1 MKVLFISNSYPTPK
15 NPTNQVFVRNMRN
28 EMEEQGVE
36 TDLIYN
42 IAYYYLPNALSKKN
56 FFYTL
61 LKFLGL
67 LLSVLLNI
75 KKFFKNDIVFA
86 HAIIFPT
93 FYSVLLK
100 PIHKKRVVCFVHGG
114 DLNANINKRN
124 IQNKLIKY
132 SLSKSD
138 LIIANSKDIFQKLNN
153 LLNGKDNIHLIYP
166 GVDLR
171 LMKYLNSKD
180 ELKQRYKLQD
190 RFVLL
195 SIGNAIKRKG
205 FDVLIKALAILQK
218 EKPEIPVHLLLI
230 TQGEELENYND
241 LISLYHL
248 TESVDIISKV
258 EQRELVKYY
267 NLADLYI
274 MPSREEPL
282 GLVAIEAMACGTP
295 VLGSA
300 VGGLKEVLADNSG
313 FLFEN
318 ENIQD
323 LKDKIISI
331 YNNKFDQKE
340 LMKNMNKKTK
350 EYCLNHNMKQLIRLM
365 FPNKD

>member
-1 MKVLFISNSYPTPK
+1 M
-15 NPTNQVFVRNMRN
+15 
-28 EMEEQGVE
+28 
-36 TDLIYN
+36 
-42 IAYYYLPNALSKKN
+42 
-56 FFYTL
+56 
-61 LKFLGL
+61 
-67 LLSVLLNI
+67 
-75 KKFFKNDIVFA
+75 
-86 HAIIFPT
+86 
-93 FYSVLLK
+93 
-100 PIHKKRVVCFVHGG
+100 
-114 DLNANINKRN
+114 
-124 IQNKLIKY
+124 
-132 SLSKSD
+132 SKSD